1 MTEIGTDTSNKCV
14 KNTKMKQTTT
24 IEIVSYQPEYA
35 PYFEQY
41 NREWIE
47 ENYVLEALDLYLL
60 QHPEQSILKD
70 GGEIFFARYNGA
82 IIGTVAMK
90 KKNDEEYELSK
101 MAVSSK
107 IRGIGAGK
115 LLCEVVIE
123 RARELG
129 AKKVFLYS
137 NTIQSVAIKLYR
149 KLGFIE
155 IPVEA
160 GVYDRANI
168 KMELPLEDSIS
179 KEEITAL
186 LDSYGNAYQK
196 IKTAVDELPKEM
208 WQWQPPYNKWT
219 IHQNIIHLADS
230 EAHSY
235 CRFRSLIAEPRNT
248 VLGYNQD
255 VWVAKLLYHHQN
267 TEDALEL
274 YRLLRK
280 MTYELLQQIPDSCW
294 FHTIEHSE
302 YGTMKMWQWL
312 RYAKNHTHIF
322 QMQRVY
328 KEWKKQ
334 TKM

>member
-1 MTEIGTDTSNKCV
+1 MTSKTTVEI
-14 KNTKMKQTTT
+14 
-24 IEIVSYQPEYA
+24 ISYQPEYA
-35 PYFEQY
+35 KYFEQY

-47 ENYVLEALDLYLL
+47 ENYDLEELDIFLL
-60 QHPEQSILKD
+60 QNPETSILKE
-70 GGEIFFARYNGA
+70 GGEIFFAKYKGE

-115 LLCEVVIE
+115 LLCKAVIE
-123 RARELG
+123 KAKALG

-160 GVYDRANI
+160 GVYERANI
-168 KMELPLEDSIS
+168 KMELSLKNGIS
-179 KEEITAL
+179 KEEITEL
-186 LDSYGNAYQK
+186 LESYENAHHE
-196 IKTAVDELPKEM
+196 IASFLNEIPKEM
-208 WQWQPPYNKWT
+208 WQWKPPHNKWT

-235 CRFRSLIAEPRNT
+235 ARFRRFIAESGNA

-255 VWVAKLLYHHQN
+255 LWTEKLYYHNQSA
-267 TEDALEL
+267 EDALEL

-280 MTYELLQQIPDSCW
+280 MTCQLLQQVPDGCW
-294 FHTIEHSE
+294 EHTIEHSE

-312 RYAKNHTHIF
+312 RYAENHTHIF
-322 QMQRVY
+322 QMQRVFN
-328 KEWKKQ
+328 EWKKQ
-334 TKM
+334 TKK